1 MYDAEQG
8 ILNIQG
14 FYITLPCQSL
24 FNILNFML
32 MPRKYNHVIRFL
44 ESWFADLEDPAKEF
58 SDSER
63 WQVVVALR
71 DCQVQ
76 NSLEPLQALPL
87 SIRRALSIPSMG
99 EQMMAVLDRAESYKR
114 RGKAVSSSDTPKPMP
129 SDAMKAEIREREQAI
144 KNDAKEKEEFELKV
158 EREKWGAL
166 NNRELYIKQLKAAA
180 AGDKAMREKYPSW
193 RKLLQMVG
201 AE

>member
-8 ILNIQG
+8 ILNIRR

-24 FNILNFML
+24 FNILIYML

-63 WQVVVALR
+63 WEVVVALR

-76 NSLEPLQALPL
+76 NSLEPLHALPL

-144 KNDAKEKEEFELKV
+144 KNDAKEKEREAL
-158 EREKWGAL
+158 ERERAAWGAK
-166 NNRELYIKQLKAAA
+166 NNRELYIKQLLAARD
-180 AGDKAMREKYPSW
+180 GHENMRMKYPNW
-193 RKLLQMVG
+193 QELLRKVVF
-201 AE
+201 E